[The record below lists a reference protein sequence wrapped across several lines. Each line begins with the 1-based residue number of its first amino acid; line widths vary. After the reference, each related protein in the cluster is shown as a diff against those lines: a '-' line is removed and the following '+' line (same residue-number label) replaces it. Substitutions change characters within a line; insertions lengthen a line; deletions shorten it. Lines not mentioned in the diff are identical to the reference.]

1 MLSRPPTRV
10 ELTQADVDEYNELR
24 EFAQEA
30 RADKRGKEA
39 GDGGGKK
46 FASAGAGTGAGN
58 GGAGGNDGGAAAERR
73 RRVGL

>member
-1 MLSRPPTRV
+1 MLSRPPTRL

-30 RADKRGKEA
+30 RADKRSK
-39 GDGGGKK
+39 DTD
-46 FASAGAGTGAGN
+46 SAGAGATSNAVASNANGERGAGE
-58 GGAGGNDGGAAAERR
+58 GTALEQRR